1 MSSFVEI
8 KSSVAD
14 IIGIANH
21 LSSSGIS
28 ISSTMQVKLAAVT
41 AMENAHG
48 TLPRGDEFVEEF
60 LKTYHK
66 SIEAPDGGAQPM
78 NEAVKASM
86 PKLGEAMTQLGKYA
100 ADAMWSYTGVD
111 DDNRDQI
118 NRAGG
123 RS

>member
-1 MSSFVEI
+1 MSNFVEI

-41 AMENAHG
+41 AMENAQG

-111 DDNRDQI
+111 DDNRNQI

>member
-14 IIGIANH
+14 IIGIANRI
-21 LSSSGIS
+21 SASGQS
-28 ISSTMQVKLAAVT
+28 LASTMTSKLDAVT
-41 AMENAHG
+41 AMESGHG

-66 SIEAPDGGAQPM
+66 SIEVPGGGAQPM
-78 NEAVKASM
+78 NEAVKSSM
-86 PKLGEAMTQLGKYA
+86 PKLGEAMVQLGKYA
-100 ADAMWSYTGVD
+100 ADAMWSYTGTD